1 MQTMVVKLL
10 VNAPSVSSKRDLKLS
25 GYQESKSCQVL
36 NDLLLLTRN
45 PAKFKLATKRYN
57 APEGFNTLYFQAA
70 CSSLSNIKQM
80 DQLVEGIFSSF
91 ITADSD

>member
-1 MQTMVVKLL
+1 M
-10 VNAPSVSSKRDLKLS
+10 
-25 GYQESKSCQVL
+25 L

-57 APEGFNTLYFQAA
+57 APEGFNTLHFQAA

-91 ITADSD
+91 IAADSDQLQAYCQILLSLVQEDASGD